1 MTKSYVAYRWSVTRI
16 AAVMLGTTALS
27 VPVLAQDANFKLLAQ
42 NTGAASTANTASTAN
57 NNNRRPP
64 TGPGQPG
71 GPGQSSQATDPG
83 LRGGAPGAG
92 GPLAGLSQDQLN
104 FFTAAQGV
112 FNNVDAVPFPGGLGP
127 VFNFNSCG
135 GCHAQPAAGGVGPLP
150 NPQIAVATLMGATN
164 TIPSFITLNGPV
176 REARFIRNPDGTPDG
191 GVHDLFTIAG
201 RSDAPNCHLAQPDFA
216 AAIAANNIIFRIPTP
231 VFGAGLVE
239 NVPDAGL
246 QASVANL
253 AHLRSSLGI
262 SGHFNTSG
270 NDGTITRFG
279 WKAQNKSLL
288 IFAGEAYN
296 VEMGVTN
303 ELFPNERNTTA
314 GCAFNPTPEDTTN
327 FTDTTNSAS
336 ASSDFSSD
344 VINFAMFMR
353 LLAPPTPATP
363 GATPTASSTS
373 TSTPATSTASSTST
387 STTATPAATTT
398 ASSTSTTT
406 TGQSASPTSVQV
418 ASAGTDSVLSAV
430 SGSAAPSTS
439 SSSATSAASVT
450 RGQQVFTNIGCQACH
465 IPSQTTAQS
474 SFVSAQSNVAFS
486 PFSDFAVHSMG
497 VGLADN
503 VTQGNATGSQ
513 FRSAPL
519 WGIGQRIFFL
529 HDGRTNDLKVAIEQH
544 ASSGSE
550 ANQVIQNFNMLG
562 TTDQQS
568 LLNFLRSL

>member
-1 MTKSYVAYRWSVTRI
+1 MAKSYVAYRWSSITR
-16 AAVMLGTTALS
+16 AVAVMLSTTALS
-27 VPVLAQDANFKLLAQ
+27 TSVLAQEANFNTVGQ
-42 NTGAASTANTASTAN
+42 NTN
-57 NNNRRPP
+57 NPNNRGRGP
-64 TGPGQPG
+64 T
-71 GPGQSSQATDPG
+71 GPGQSSQAADPG
-83 LRGGAPGAG
+83 VRGGAPGAG
-92 GPLAGLSQDQLN
+92 GPLPGLSQAQLS

-127 VFNFNSCG
+127 TFNLDSCG

-150 NPQIAVATLMGATN
+150 NPQISVATKMGATN
-164 TIPSFITLNGPV
+164 AVPSFITSNGPV

-216 AAIAANNIIFRIPTP
+216 GAIAANNIIFRIPTP

-246 QASVANL
+246 QASVAAL

-327 FTDTTNSAS
+327 FTNATNSGS
-336 ASSDFSSD
+336 PGSDFSSD
-344 VINFAMFMR
+344 VVNFAMFMR
-353 LLAPPTPATP
+353 LLAPPAPATP
-363 GATPTASSTS
+363 GTTPTASSAS
-373 TSTPATSTASSTST
+373 TS
-387 STTATPAATTT
+387 
-398 ASSTSTTT
+398 T
-406 TGQSASPTSVQV
+406 TGQSASSTSVQL
-418 ASAGTDSVLSAV
+418 ASASPDSVLPAA

-439 SSSATSAASVT
+439 ASAATSASVT

-465 IPSQTTAQS
+465 VQSQTTAQS
-474 SFVSAQSNVAFS
+474 SFASAQSNVAFS
-486 PFSDFAVHSMG
+486 PFSDFGVHSMG
-497 VGLADN
+497 YGLADG
-503 VTQGNATGSQ
+503 VTQGNANGFQ

-519 WGIGQRIFFL
+519 WGVGQRVFFL

-544 ASSGSE
+544 ASQGSE

>member
-1 MTKSYVAYRWSVTRI
+1 MTTMHAACRWSITRVV
-16 AAVMLGTTALS
+16 AVMLGTTALS
-27 VPVLAQDANFKLLAQ
+27 SPAFAQQANFNFPGQ
-42 NTGAASTANTASTAN
+42 NAGTGQNANSSN
-57 NNNRRPP
+57 IRGR
-64 TGPGQPG
+64 GPGGSG
-71 GPGQSSQATDPG
+71 GSVQSSQATDPG
-83 LRGGAPGAG
+83 VRGGPPGAG
-92 GPLAGLSQDQLN
+92 GPLPGLSQDQLN

-112 FNNVDAVPFPGGLGP
+112 FKQVDAVPFPGGLGP

-135 GCHAQPAAGGVGPLP
+135 GCHAQPAAGGVGPVP

-164 TIPSFITLNGPV
+164 VVPPFITSNGPV

-201 RSDAPNCHLAQPDFA
+201 RSDAPNCQLAQPDFA

-246 QASVANL
+246 QASVTNL
-253 AHLRSSLGI
+253 SHLRSSLGI

-303 ELFPNERNTTA
+303 ELFPNERNTTT

-327 FTDTTNSAS
+327 FINDTNSAS
-336 ASSDFSSD
+336 PASDYSSD
-344 VINFAMFMR
+344 VVNFAMFMR
-353 LLAPPTPATP
+353 LLAPPTPTTS
-363 GATPTASSTS
+363 GATPTE
-373 TSTPATSTASSTST
+373 SSTST
-387 STTATPAATTT
+387 STTPT
-398 ASSTSTTT
+398 ASTMPATSSTGSSTT
-406 TGQSASPTSVQV
+406 TGQAGSSTSVQV
-418 ASAGTDSVLSAV
+418 ASASADGVLSAV
-430 SGSAAPSTS
+430 AGSAAPSTS
-439 SSSATSAASVT
+439 GSSTASVN
-450 RGQQVFTNIGCQACH
+450 RGQQVFMNIGCQACH
-465 IPSQTTAQS
+465 IQNQTTAQS
-474 SFVSAQSNVAFS
+474 SFDSARSNVAFQ
-486 PFSDFAVHSMG
+486 PFSDFGVHNMG
-497 VGLADN
+497 VGLADG
-503 VTQGNATGSQ
+503 VTQGNANGSQ

-519 WGIGQRIFFL
+519 WGIGQRIYFL
-529 HDGRTNDLKVAIEQH
+529 HDGRTNDLKVAIQQH

>member
-1 MTKSYVAYRWSVTRI
+1 MQMTKSYVAYRWSMTRI

-27 VPVLAQDANFKLLAQ
+27 VPVLAQDANFKLFAQ
-42 NTGAASTANTASTAN
+42 NTGAANTASNAN

-64 TGPGQPG
+64 TGPGQPTG
-71 GPGQSSQATDPG
+71 SGQSSQATDPG

-92 GPLAGLSQDQLN
+92 GPLTGLSQDQLN

-127 VFNFNSCG
+127 VFNLNSCG
-135 GCHAQPAAGGVGPLP
+135 GCHGQPAAGGVGPVP

-164 TIPSFITLNGPV
+164 VIPPFITLNGPV
-176 REARFIRNPDGTPDG
+176 REARFIHNPDGTPDG

-246 QASVANL
+246 QASVATL

-270 NDGTITRFG
+270 NGGTITRFG

-303 ELFPNERNTTA
+303 ELFPNERNTTT

-336 ASSDFSSD
+336 AASDFASD
-344 VINFAMFMR
+344 VTNFAMFMR

-363 GATPTASSTS
+363 GATPTASSTG
-373 TSTPATSTASSTST
+373 T
-387 STTATPAATTT
+387 STTATPSATTT
-398 ASSTSTTT
+398 ASSTSTPT
-406 TGQSASPTSVQV
+406 TGQSASSTSVQV
-418 ASAGTDSVLSAV
+418 ASAGADSVLSAV
-430 SGSAAPSTS
+430 SGSATPS
-439 SSSATSAASVT
+439 
-450 RGQQVFTNIGCQACH
+450 
-465 IPSQTTAQS
+465 
-474 SFVSAQSNVAFS
+474 
-486 PFSDFAVHSMG
+486 
-497 VGLADN
+497 
-503 VTQGNATGSQ
+503 
-513 FRSAPL
+513 
-519 WGIGQRIFFL
+519 
-529 HDGRTNDLKVAIEQH
+529 
-544 ASSGSE
+544 
-550 ANQVIQNFNMLG
+550 
-562 TTDQQS
+562 
-568 LLNFLRSL
+568 

>member
-1 MTKSYVAYRWSVTRI
+1 VTRI

-64 TGPGQPG
+64 T

>member
-1 MTKSYVAYRWSVTRI
+1 MTKSNAACRWSITSIVAVT
-16 AAVMLGTTALS
+16 LGTTALS
-27 VPVLAQDANFKLLAQ
+27 APAFGQNANSNVAVQNSNIEQ
-42 NTGAASTANTASTAN
+42 NTNNAN
-57 NNNRRPP
+57 NGGR
-64 TGPGQPG
+64 GPGGQ
-71 GPGQSSQATDPG
+71 GQSSQATDPG

-92 GPLAGLSQDQLN
+92 GPLPGLSQDQLN
-104 FFTAAQGV
+104 FFTAAQAV
-112 FNNVDAVPFPGGLGP
+112 FNQVDAVPFPGGLGP
-127 VFNFNSCG
+127 VFNLNSCG

-164 TIPSFITLNGPV
+164 TIPTFITSNGPV

-201 RSDAPNCHLAQPDFA
+201 RSDAPNCHLAQPNFA

-246 QASVANL
+246 QASVTNIAQQ
-253 AHLRSSLGI
+253 RSSLGI
-262 SGHFNTSG
+262 SGHFNTSA

-288 IFAGEAYN
+288 MFAGEAYN

-303 ELFPNERNTTA
+303 ELFPNERNTTS

-327 FTDTTNSAS
+327 FTDATNSGSPA
-336 ASSDFSSD
+336 SDFSSD
-344 VINFAMFMR
+344 IVNFAMFMR
-353 LLAPPTPATP
+353 LLAPPTPATS

-373 TSTPATSTASSTST
+373 TSTPATASTTPPASSTTT
-387 STTATPAATTT
+387 STTAQSG
-398 ASSTSTTT
+398 SST
-406 TGQSASPTSVQV
+406 PIQV
-418 ASAGTDSVLSAV
+418 ASASPDSVLSAV

-439 SSSATSAASVT
+439 SSSTASVA
-450 RGQQVFTNIGCQACH
+450 RGQQVFMNIGCQACH
-465 IPSQTTAQS
+465 ISSQTTAQS
-474 SFVSAQSNVAFS
+474 SFDSAQSNVAFQ
-486 PFSDFAVHSMG
+486 PFSDFGVHNMG
-497 VGLADN
+497 VGLADG
-503 VTQGNATGSQ
+503 VTQGNANGFQ

-562 TTDQQS
+562 TDDQQS

>member
-1 MTKSYVAYRWSVTRI
+1 
-16 AAVMLGTTALS
+16 
-27 VPVLAQDANFKLLAQ
+27 
-42 NTGAASTANTASTAN
+42 
-57 NNNRRPP
+57 
-64 TGPGQPG
+64 
-71 GPGQSSQATDPG
+71 
-83 LRGGAPGAG
+83 
-92 GPLAGLSQDQLN
+92 LSQDQLN

-150 NPQIAVATLMGATN
+150 NPQVAVATLMGATN
-164 TIPSFITLNGPV
+164 TVPSFITANGPV

-191 GVHDLFTIAG
+191 SVHDLFTIAG
-201 RSDAPNCHLAQPDFA
+201 RSDAPNCKLAQPNFA
-216 AAIAANNIIFRIPTP
+216 AAIQQNNIIFRIPTP
-231 VFGAGLVE
+231 TFGAGLVE

-246 QASVANL
+246 QASVSSVAQV
-253 AHLRSSLGI
+253 RSSLGI

-303 ELFPNERNTTA
+303 ELFPNERNTTT

-327 FTDTTNSAS
+327 FTDTTNSGS
-336 ASSDFSSD
+336 QGSDFSSD

-373 TSTPATSTASSTST
+373 TPAAST
-387 STTATPAATTT
+387 AATTSSTGGTSSTGTT
-398 ASSTSTTT
+398 AATTPTSTTT
-406 TGQSASPTSVQV
+406 TGQSTSVQV
-418 ASAGTDSVLSAV
+418 ASASADSVLPAA
-430 SGSAAPSTS
+430 SGTAAPSTS
-439 SSSATSAASVT
+439 SASTSSASAASVT

-465 IPSQTTAQS
+465 IQSQTTAQS
-474 SFVSAQSNVAFS
+474 SFDSTQSNVAIS

-497 VGLADN
+497 NGLADG
-503 VTQGNATGSQ
+503 VTQGNANGSQ

-519 WGIGQRIFFL
+519 WGVGQRIFFL
-529 HDGRTNDLKVAIEQH
+529 HDGRTNDLKVAIQQH
-544 ASSGSE
+544 ASQGSE
-550 ANQVIQNFNMLG
+550 ANQVVQNFN
-562 TTDQQS
+562 TQSTSDQQS